1 MFFGGGVMKNNI
13 IWVDFTAKMKSKSE
27 PKGFFADIIN
37 SIKSKLKSSKKYN
50 PKPKLLDNNHKS
62 IL

>member
-1 MFFGGGVMKNNI
+1 MKNNI